1 LSWFGSGTAIVRTGT
16 WCSNRPSAAR
26 EQYSWPRAALRF
38 ACAPVLALVSL
49 NGKDAAQ
56 IIRLIE
62 ELSDQLVTNR
72 VPGLDPKQDTGW
84 RALEGSYEGVT
95 LKIKTPFLDVE
106 KKL

>member
-1 LSWFGSGTAIVRTGT
+1 
-16 WCSNRPSAAR
+16 
-26 EQYSWPRAALRF
+26 
-38 ACAPVLALVSL
+38 LALVSL

-84 RALEGSYEGVT
+84 RALEGSY
-95 LKIKTPFLDVE
+95 DE